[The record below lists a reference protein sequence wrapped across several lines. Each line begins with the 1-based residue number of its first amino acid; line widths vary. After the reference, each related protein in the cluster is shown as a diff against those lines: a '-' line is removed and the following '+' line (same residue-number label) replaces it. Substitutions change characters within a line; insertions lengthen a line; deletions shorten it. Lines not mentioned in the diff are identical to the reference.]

1 MWNRASYGYSKNAI
15 GSVNSAAQC
24 NSANSVSASVSQR
37 SLCAEYCVGRWEI
50 YAEVAETAVI
60 AGV

>member
-1 MWNRASYGYSKNAI
+1 MLNATEKDCSKNVISNANNA
-15 GSVNSAAQC
+15 VQNS
-24 NSANSVSASVSQR
+24 SAGSVSASVSHR

-50 YAEVAETAVI
+50 CAEVAETAVI